1 MKSVCSEFLHWIIS
15 SFSVC
20 WNFCWTFFNKRLFVF
35 VTETLSGWQTN
46 KHTNI
51 RSDGSLKCQEEDV
64 MNCLWWFLQWPLE
77 GDKGTK
83 HWTNSE
89 TCNQQRPY
97 RVTWQHDKLWPVKHV
112 DQDVLILFTRPH
124 WCQQTLCLLHHKTCW
139 KHFNAKALGWLLL
152 WKNHRKS

>member
-35 VTETLSGWQTN
+35 VTETLSVWQTN

-64 MNCLWWFLQWPLE
+64 IKCLWWFLQWPLE
-77 GDKGTK
+77 GDKETK
-83 HWTNSE
+83 HSWTNSE
-89 TCNQQRPY
+89 TCDQQEPY
-97 RVTWQHDKLWPVKHV
+97 RVTWQHDNLWPIKHV

-124 WCQQTLCLLHHKTCW
+124 WCQQTLPICSIT
-139 KHFNAKALGWLLL
+139 KHARLNQF
-152 WKNHRKS
+152 KSNVHSM